1 MMATENYDM
10 YMPNYSNYADIKA
23 LVNNFNIIDNGLA
36 LNVGNSTGT
45 GNNYIL
51 DIGTITLTSANKG
64 IRFMFFADKDSDT
77 TNTVKIVINNKTYIL
92 LDMNKKNVRKIKK
105 GVPIT
110 IAYAGDDTNFFL
122 ASGGEIIEYDSTSIA
137 TDGSNV
143 LTPNTFVGSDGEI
156 HTGTMPNNGTKIKQ
170 LTINETYTLG
180 KGYYDS
186 ITVNQNITTKG
197 SQIYTPSRND
207 QIIYANQYLNGNQTI
222 KGDSNFIPENIPN
235 GISIFGVLGTYKS
248 SNNVFA
254 YSSPNIILPESRED
268 TTIIDCPFE
277 PSVIVTN
284 SKSETNYVFVQN
296 NATGREINWGNGN
309 GYYFSIKDG
318 GYPCEFKYVADNRTS
333 VKSVTYSNG
342 KLTIYSKG
350 SYGGSHYGYSFMV
363 VAMR

>member
-1 MMATENYDM
+1 MATENYDM

-122 ASGGEIIEYDSTSIA
+122 ASGGEVTDYESTSVA

-143 LTPNTFVGSDGEI
+143 LAPNTFVGTDGEI
-156 HTGTMPNNGTKIKQ
+156 HTGTMPNNGTKTKQ
-170 LTINETYTLG
+170 LAINETYTLG

-186 ITVNQNITTKG
+186 ITVNQSIATKG
-197 SQIYTPSRND
+197 SQIYIPSRND
-207 QIIYANQYLNGNQTI
+207 QVIYANQYLNGNQTI
-222 KGDSNFIPENIPN
+222 KGDYNLLAENIKE
-235 GISIFGVLGTYKS
+235 GVSLFGTLGTCNIQSMGGSTFVSGTGSVTLTEKQSRILVDFSAKVPSTVRVIWGKFTSGS
-248 SNNVFA
+248 SFYFVNF
-254 YSSPNIILPESRED
+254 R
-268 TTIIDCPFE
+268 
-277 PSVIVTN
+277 
-284 SKSETNYVFVQN
+284 SETSG
-296 NATGREINWGNGN
+296 T
-309 GYYFSIKDG
+309 
-318 GYPCEFKYVADNRTS
+318 FKPIVWDKY
-333 VKSVTYSNG
+333 
-342 KLTIYSKG
+342 YSKYADENPVAITG
-350 SYGGSHYGYSFMV
+350 INLGDGDSSHTWSAGTYTYTWY
-363 VAMR
+363 AI

>member
-1 MMATENYDM
+1 MATENYDM

-36 LNVGNSTGT
+36 LNVGSSTGT

-51 DIGTITLTSANKG
+51 DIGTITLTSTNKG

-122 ASGGEIIEYDSTSIA
+122 ASGGEVTDYESTSIA

-143 LTPNTFVGSDGEI
+143 LAPNTFVGSDGEI
-156 HTGTMPNNGTKIKQ
+156 HTGTMSNNGVKTKQ
-170 LTINETYTLG
+170 LAINETYTLG

-222 KGDSNFIPENIPN
+222 KGDSNFLAENIKE
-235 GISIFGVLGTYKS
+235 GISLFGTLGTCTIQSMGGVKMESGS
-248 SNNVFA
+248 SAISYSA
-254 YSSPNIILPESRED
+254 YGSNPYYNAYLNINPSFTPKLVIMYPNFDYNRCQTIFITNLFDKNKIYRQVWQGTSSD
-268 TTIIDCPFE
+268 TTKRQIGTSIIDYDV
-277 PSVIVTN
+277 SMMTN
-284 SKSETNYVFVQN
+284 IYLGNLRQN
-296 NATGREINWGNGN
+296 NEQA
-309 GYYFSIKDG
+309 
-318 GYPCEFKYVADNRTS
+318 
-333 VKSVTYSNG
+333 VTWFAFG
-342 KLTIYSKG
+342 
-350 SYGGSHYGYSFMV
+350 
-363 VAMR
+363 

>member
-122 ASGGEIIEYDSTSIA
+122 ASGGEVTDYESTSIA
-137 TDGSNV
+137 TDGSTV
-143 LTPNTFVGSDGEI
+143 LAPNTFVGSDGEI
-156 HTGTMPNNGTKIKQ
+156 HTGTMPNNGTRVKQ
-170 LTINETYTLG
+170 LSINETYTLG

-197 SQIYTPSRND
+197 SQIYIPSRND
-207 QIIYANQYLNGNQTI
+207 QVIYANQYLNGNQTI
-222 KGDSNFIPENIPN
+222 KGDSNLIPENIKEGVSLFGTLGACTIQSMGGVKKTVASSQTEPFKQN
-235 GISIFGVLGTYKS
+235 GGNAYWYGYTYINIPSNPSIIIVKATSGSQTFFTALFIDEG
-248 SNNVFA
+248 
-254 YSSPNIILPESRED
+254 NI
-268 TTIIDCPFE
+268 
-277 PSVIVTN
+277 
-284 SKSETNYVFVQN
+284 
-296 NATGREINWGNGN
+296 
-309 GYYFSIKDG
+309 
-318 GYPCEFKYVADNRTS
+318 
-333 VKSVTYSNG
+333 
-342 KLTIYSKG
+342 KLTKGDGYKLGASIESYAGGQLKVECHTQVSGSTGKVANVEVTVYS
-350 SYGGSHYGYSFMV
+350 
-363 VAMR
+363 